1 MIIKYII
8 AILLFSA
15 IILFHELGHFLLAK
29 WNGIEVIEFS
39 LGMGPRLLSHVWG
52 DTRYSLKLLPIGGSC
67 QMVGEEEASDSE
79 GAFGNKSVWARIAVV
94 AAGPVF
100 NFILAW
106 VLALIIVGSVGYDNT
121 MVDIIPDSAAAE
133 AGMEDGDQIISINGS
148 RTWLYREVSLYSS
161 LHQGQTATVVFER
174 NGEKQTVVLTP
185 KQSDTGAY
193 LYGFSRTVQR
203 EKGGALETVG
213 YSCAEIRYW
222 LKATVESLKM
232 LIGGQVGL
240 EEMSGPV
247 GIVSTIGDTY
257 KESRVDGW
265 YYVTM
270 NMIMIAILLSVNL
283 GVMNLLPIPALDGG
297 RLVFLILEAIR
308 GKAIP
313 QEKESMVHFTGFVLL
328 MGLMAVILFSDLHK
342 LFIK

>member
-1 MIIKYII
+1 MSYILALII
-8 AILLFSA
+8 FSA
-15 IILFHELGHFLLAK
+15 IVIFHELGHFLLAK

-297 RLVFLILEAIR
+297 RLVFLIREAIR

-313 QEKESMVHFTGFVLL
+313 QEKESMVHFAGFVLL

>member
-1 MIIKYII
+1 MSYILALII
-8 AILLFSA
+8 FSA
-15 IILFHELGHFLLAK
+15 IVIFHELGHFLLAK

-257 KESRVDGW
+257 KDSRVDGW

>member
-1 MIIKYII
+1 MSYILALII
-8 AILLFSA
+8 FSA
-15 IILFHELGHFLLAK
+15 IVIFHELGHFLLAK

-203 EKGGALETVG
+203 GKGGALETVG

-232 LIGGQVGL
+232 LIGGQVRL

-270 NMIMIAILLSVNL
+270 NMIMIAIFLSVNL

>member
-1 MIIKYII
+1 MSYILALII
-8 AILLFSA
+8 FSA
-15 IILFHELGHFLLAK
+15 IVIFHELGHFLLAK

-67 QMVGEEEASDSE
+67 QMLGEEEASDSE

>member
-1 MIIKYII
+1 MSYILALII
-8 AILLFSA
+8 FSA
-15 IILFHELGHFLLAK
+15 IVIFHEFGHFLLAK

-342 LFIK
+342 LFFK

>member
-1 MIIKYII
+1 MSYILALII
-8 AILLFSA
+8 FSA
-15 IILFHELGHFLLAK
+15 IVIFHELGHFLLAK

-232 LIGGQVGL
+232 LIGGQMGL

-313 QEKESMVHFTGFVLL
+313 QEKESMVHFAGFVLL

>member
-1 MIIKYII
+1 MSYILALII
-8 AILLFSA
+8 FSA
-15 IILFHELGHFLLAK
+15 IVIFHELGHFLLAK

-67 QMVGEEEASDSE
+67 QMVGEEEASDSA

-203 EKGGALETVG
+203 EKGGVLETVG

>member
-1 MIIKYII
+1 MSYILALII
-8 AILLFSA
+8 FSA
-15 IILFHELGHFLLAK
+15 IVIFHELGHFLLAK

-67 QMVGEEEASDSE
+67 QMVGEEEASDSA

-106 VLALIIVGSVGYDNT
+106 VLALIIVESVGYDNT

-270 NMIMIAILLSVNL
+270 NMIMIAIFLSVNL

>member
-1 MIIKYII
+1 MSYILALII
-8 AILLFSA
+8 FSA
-15 IILFHELGHFLLAK
+15 IVIFHELGHFLLAK

-100 NFILAW
+100 NFVLAW

-270 NMIMIAILLSVNL
+270 NMIMIAIFLSVNL

>member
-1 MIIKYII
+1 MSYILALII
-8 AILLFSA
+8 FSA
-15 IILFHELGHFLLAK
+15 IVIFHEFGHFLLAK

-67 QMVGEEEASDSE
+67 QMVGEEEASDSA
-79 GAFGNKSVWARIAVV
+79 GAFGNKSVWSRIAVV

-265 YYVTM
+265 YYVIM

>member
-1 MIIKYII
+1 MSYILALII
-8 AILLFSA
+8 FSA
-15 IILFHELGHFLLAK
+15 IVIFHELGHFLLAK

-174 NGEKQTVVLTP
+174 NGEEQTVVLTP

-232 LIGGQVGL
+232 LIGGQVRL

-270 NMIMIAILLSVNL
+270 NMIMIAIFLSVNL

>member
-1 MIIKYII
+1 MSYILALII
-8 AILLFSA
+8 FSA
-15 IILFHELGHFLLAK
+15 IVIFHEFGHFLLAK

-67 QMVGEEEASDSE
+67 QMVGEEEASDSA

-94 AAGPVF
+94 AARPVF